1 VSQITH
7 FVQSSLKK
15 NDDFFKTT
23 IIKRYRAGTKIN
35 GVCLLLFL
43 KLNINVNNRV
53 IYSSIQS
60 SVHAK
65 HFVKRSSTEAT
76 ATAIANLRS
85 SEATPSVT
93 V

>member
-1 VSQITH
+1 MSQITH

-35 GVCLLLFL
+35 GVFLLLFL

-60 SVHAK
+60 LSQSTIQSVVNA
-65 HFVKRSSTEAT
+65 FIR
-76 ATAIANLRS
+76 
-85 SEATPSVT
+85 
-93 V
+93 